1 MFWGLNFISKVCSK
15 MIIDSVSLRNFKCFA
30 DEVFPLSK
38 LNVLTG
44 VNGVGKSTLIQS
56 ILLAA
61 QAPALS
67 KLEFNGALVE
77 IGDYSDLH
85 HSNALDDSSCI
96 SIRSANGDF
105 RWGFEEGTKFDQQK
119 YPTSLP
125 QMDGEQNEKDWL
137 GSNFVYLSA
146 ERWGPR
152 DYVPLNTQH
161 ANPYWLGKHGEFSIA
176 FLNSL
181 ANSSLKD
188 NDGKS
193 LATTS
198 EDDPR
203 IHSDNIGV
211 VMLSNII
218 AWMGEISPNVN
229 INTDVI
235 KEAAIGY
242 STFDFGSGSKFRAI
256 NVGFGLSYA
265 LSIVTALVSARE
277 GSIVL
282 LENPEAHLHPS
293 GQSKLGQLLALTAA
307 AGVQVIVETHSE
319 HIINGARIKV
329 RKAEVQPDLVRIMY
343 ISRDDEK
350 LASTVEI
357 LDLDKMGHVSNW
369 PSGFFDQQAID
380 MKTLITG
387 R

>member
-1 MFWGLNFISKVCSK
+1 
-15 MIIDSVSLRNFKCFA
+15 MIINSVSLKNIKCFA
-30 DEVFPLSK
+30 DQELELSK

-61 QAPALS
+61 QAPVLS
-67 KLEFNGALVE
+67 NLDFSGPLVT

-85 HSNALDDSSCI
+85 HSNATDDSSCI
-96 SIRSANGDF
+96 SIRAASGDF
-105 RWGFEEGTKFDQQK
+105 SWGFEVGTRFEQQK

-125 QMDGEQNEKDWL
+125 RLDEGNGDNDWI
-137 GSNFVYLSA
+137 GHNFVYLSA

-152 DYVPLNTQH
+152 DNVPLNTQH
-161 ANPYWLGKHGEFSIA
+161 ANPYWLGKHGEFTIP

-181 ANSSLKD
+181 ASGSFRD
-188 NDGKS
+188 IEGKS
-193 LATTS
+193 LATT
-198 EDDPR
+198 EENDPR
-203 IHSDNIGV
+203 IHTDDVGV
-211 VMLSNII
+211 VILSNII

-235 KEAAIGY
+235 REAGIGY
-242 STFDFGSGSKFRAI
+242 STFDFGAGSKFKAV

-329 RKAEVQPDLVRIMY
+329 RMDEVKPELVRIMY
-343 ISRDDEK
+343 ISRDDEES
-350 LASTVEI
+350 ASTVEI
-357 LDLDKMGHVSNW
+357 LDLDEMGHVSNW

>member
-1 MFWGLNFISKVCSK
+1 
-15 MIIDSVSLRNFKCFA
+15 MIIERVSLRNIKCFA

-61 QAPALS
+61 QTPALS
-67 KLEFNGALVE
+67 KLEFNGSLVE

-85 HSNALDDSSCI
+85 HFNALDDSSCI
-96 SIRSANGDF
+96 SIHSANSDF
-105 RWGFEEGTKFDQQK
+105 CWGFEAGTKFDQQK
-119 YPTSLP
+119 YPTFLP
-125 QMDGEQNEKDWL
+125 QMGGEQNGKDWL

-152 DYVPLNTQH
+152 DNVPLNTQH
-161 ANPYWLGKHGEFSIA
+161 TNPYWLGKHGEFTIA
-176 FLNSL
+176 FLNTL
-181 ANSSLKD
+181 ANSSLRD
-188 NDGKS
+188 DDGKS

-198 EDDPR
+198 DDDPR
-203 IHSDNIGV
+203 IHSDDIGV
-211 VMLSNII
+211 VMMSNII

-235 KEAAIGY
+235 REAAIGY
-242 STFDFGSGSKFRAI
+242 STFDFGAGNKFRAI

-277 GSIVL
+277 GSVVL

-329 RKAEVQPDLVRIMY
+329 RKAEVQPELVRIMY

-350 LASTVEI
+350 SASTVEM
-357 LDLDKMGHVSNW
+357 LDLDKMGHISNW

-387 R
+387 K

>member
-1 MFWGLNFISKVCSK
+1 
-15 MIIDSVSLRNFKCFA
+15 MIIDSVELRNIKCFSG
-30 DEVFPLSK
+30 ETFPLSK
-38 LNVLTG
+38 LNILTG

-56 ILLAA
+56 ILLAG
-61 QAPALS
+61 QSPEKS
-67 KLEFNGALVE
+67 KLEFNGTLVE

-85 HSNALDDSSCI
+85 HFNALDDSSCI
-96 SIRSANGDF
+96 SIFSASGNF
-105 RWGFEEGTKFDQQK
+105 RWGFEEGTKFEQQK
-119 YPTSLP
+119 YPTCLP
-125 QMDGEQNEKDWL
+125 QIDGKHDDINWL
-137 GSNFVYLSA
+137 RSNFVYLSA

-152 DYVPLNTQH
+152 DNVPLNTQH
-161 ANPYWLGKHGEFSIA
+161 ANPYWLGKHGEFTIP

-181 ANSSLKD
+181 VNTTFRDL
-188 NDGKS
+188 DGKS

-203 IHSDNIGV
+203 IHSDDIEV
-211 VMLSNII
+211 VMMSNII
-218 AWMGEISPNVN
+218 AWMGEISPNVG
-229 INTDVI
+229 IDTDVI
-235 KEAAIGY
+235 REAAIGY
-242 STFDFGSGSKFRAI
+242 STFNFSAGRKFKAI

-265 LSIVTALVSARE
+265 LSVVTALVSARK

-282 LENPEAHLHPS
+282 LENPEAHLHPR

-329 RKAEVQPDLVRIMY
+329 RKAEVQPDLVQIMY
-343 ISRDDEK
+343 ISRDDK
-350 LASTVEI
+350 KSASTVEV
-357 LDLDKMGHVSNW
+357 LDLDEMGHVSNW